1 MVGQLRMLNTD
12 TTPPGIF
19 QEDHDMREP
28 TVYLNGQFVPASAA
42 TVSVYD
48 RGFRLGDA
56 VFDTARTFR
65 HRPYK
70 LHEHLERLFRSLRYI
85 RLDPGLSM
93 EEIEAITLQV
103 VEQNVPLLQDNDDVW
118 IHQIV
123 SRGPLRTS
131 GSPTV
136 VIMTEPLPFA
146 SFARYYKLGVPLVT
160 PSTRHTP
167 LQSVEPRAKTVSRLN
182 LVLAELEAQQ
192 ADPDAY
198 ALLLDLEGHITEYT
212 SGNFFMVRQGSL
224 LTPFEHASLGGV
236 SRETVLELAAD
247 LGIPTREAPLTPYD
261 AYNADEAFLTSTSKC
276 ILPVSRLNGIRIGTR
291 VPGALTKRLL
301 DTWSARVEVDI
312 VEQALRHLD
321 AAERRNL
328 DTQGASA

>member
-19 QEDHDMREP
+19 QEDHSMREP

-42 TVSVYD
+42 TVSVCD

-70 LHEHLERLFRSLRYI
+70 LREHLERLFRSLRYI

-93 EEIEAITLQV
+93 DEIEAITLHV
-103 VEQNVPLLQDNDDVW
+103 VEQNVPLLKDNDDVW

-123 SRGPLRTS
+123 SRGLLRTS

-136 VIMTEPLPFA
+136 VVMTEPLPFA
-146 SFARYYKLGVPLVT
+146 SFARYYTLGVSLLT
-160 PSTRHTP
+160 PSIRHTP

-192 ADPDAY
+192 ADPNAY
-198 ALLLDLEGHITEYT
+198 ALLLDLEGRITEYT
-212 SGNFFMVRQGSL
+212 SGNFFLVRQGSL
-224 LTPFEHASLGGV
+224 LTPFERTSLGGV

-247 LGIPTREAPLTPYD
+247 LGIPTREADLTPYD
-261 AYNADEAFLTSTSKC
+261 AYNADEAFITSTSKC
-276 ILPVSRLNGIRIGTR
+276 ILPVSQLNGIRIGAR
-291 VPGALTKRLL
+291 VPGPFTQRLL
-301 DTWSARVEVDI
+301 DAWSARVEVDI
-312 VEQALRHLD
+312 VAQALSHLD
-321 AAERRNL
+321 AAERQSLARR
-328 DTQGASA
+328 GA